1 MCDSM
6 AGFARLIQDETK
18 GCDILY
24 RLDERLSM
32 PEQDYLTM
40 PVIHLHDFMV
50 HDLTLMAQIL
60 ILKKQLLFI

>member
-1 MCDSM
+1 MKRKVAISYIDWMKDFLCQNK
-6 AGFARLIQDETK
+6 IT
-18 GCDILY
+18 
-24 RLDERLSM
+24 
-32 PEQDYLTM
+32 LTM